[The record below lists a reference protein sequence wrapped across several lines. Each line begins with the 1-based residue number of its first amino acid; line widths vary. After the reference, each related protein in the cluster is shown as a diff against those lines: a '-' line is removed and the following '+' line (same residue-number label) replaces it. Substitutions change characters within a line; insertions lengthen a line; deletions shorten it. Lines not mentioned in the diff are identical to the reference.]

1 MSRPALKLKRPQRP
15 DNAADC
21 PKCDGWIQYRINT
34 DDHGCVKCDYVANG
48 EQAASDEPKPL
59 YPHPKEWI
67 KGQLLNV
74 RRSGDNFMLTVLG
87 EEFDPRHLE
96 RALVFDNAYDCQQ
109 FVSWWYQREPG
120 RMG

>member
-1 MSRPALKLKRPQRP
+1 MSRGALKLKRRVRP
-15 DNAADC
+15 EDAQDC
-21 PKCDGWIQYRINT
+21 PRCDGWLVFSVET
-34 DDHGCVKCDYVANG
+34 DLFNCTKCDFSSQTG
-48 EQAASDEPKPL
+48 KDEPKAL
-59 YPHPKEWI
+59 YPHPEFWI